1 MTLRS
6 LWSDRNE
13 PRPASVPT
21 PTGSTLSGEW
31 DVVVV
36 GGGLTGL
43 TTAALLAR
51 AGQRV
56 VVVEAR
62 TLGSGTTGRSTAKV
76 SLLQGTQMSQIDRL
90 HGPTVLEQYAE
101 ANREGLAWLTHFC
114 DQHEVECEPRAAYTY
129 ATSER
134 GSRRARAELESV
146 RRVGLEPTWVEQPDL
161 PFATTGAVRLADQR
175 QVDPVA
181 LTHALAAEAVAHGAT
196 LVEGVRVH
204 RAHGRSPVTVV
215 SDHGTARAA
224 AVVVA
229 TNMPFTDRGGFF
241 ARAEPAR
248 SYSLAFDVPEPV
260 IDGMFL
266 SADQPTRSL
275 RDADGGRRLL
285 VGGDGHR
292 TGAAT
297 SAAGHIHALRA
308 WTGAHFP
315 TAVETHAWSAQDYV
329 TTSALPYVGPLLPGA
344 EHLLVAGG
352 YSKWGLTNGIAA
364 SLALAGRILGDHQ
377 HWAAAYEPWRGPRVA
392 GLPGAAK
399 ANAEVGLEMVGGWLR
414 PLRHLGT
421 GPAPH
426 EGDGVVRY
434 DRPGLPTATS
444 QVDGVAR
451 SVSAV
456 CTHLGGVVRW
466 NDAERSWDCP
476 LHGSRF
482 DADGEVL
489 DGPATCGLTRRA

>member
-13 PRPASVPT
+13 SRPEALAT
-21 PTGSTLSGEW
+21 PPEPSLTGEW
-31 DVVVV
+31 DVIVV

-56 VVVEAR
+56 VVAEAR

-76 SLLQGTQMSQIDRL
+76 SLLQGTQMSQIDRQ
-90 HGPTVLEQYAE
+90 HGTRVLAQYAE
-101 ANREGLAWLTHFC
+101 ANREGLAWLTRFC
-114 DQHEVECEPRAAYTY
+114 EEHAVECEPRAAYTY
-129 ATSER
+129 ATSAR
-134 GSRRARAELESV
+134 GRRRVRAELEAL
-146 RRVGLEPTWVEQPDL
+146 RTVGLDPIWLEQPDL
-161 PFATTGAVRLADQR
+161 PFETTGAVRLADQR
-175 QVDPVA
+175 QLDPVA
-181 LTHALAAEAVAHGAT
+181 LVQALVADAVAHGAT
-196 LVEGVRVH
+196 LLEGVRVH
-204 RAHGRSPVTVV
+204 RVHGREPVTVD
-215 SDHGTARAA
+215 SDHGSAHAPV
-224 AVVVA
+224 VVVA
-229 TNMPFTDRGGFF
+229 TNMPITDRGAFF

-248 SYSLAFDVPEPV
+248 SYSLAFDVPEPA

-266 SADQPTRSL
+266 SADQPSRSL
-275 RDADGGRRLL
+275 RDVDGGRRLL

-297 SAAGHIHALRA
+297 SATQHLDDLRG
-308 WTGAHFP
+308 WTHAHFP
-315 TAVETHAWSAQDYV
+315 GAVETHAWSAQDYV
-329 TTSALPYVGPLLPGA
+329 TTSALPYVGPVLPGA

-352 YSKWGLTNGIAA
+352 YSKWGLTNGVAA

-377 HWAAAYEPWRGPRVA
+377 HWAAAYEPWHTPRVS
-392 GLPGAAK
+392 GLPGAMK
-399 ANAEVGLEMVGGWLR
+399 ANAEVGVEMVGGWLR
-414 PLRHLGT
+414 PLRHLGL
-421 GPAPH
+421 GAAPH

-451 SVSAV
+451 SVSGV

-482 DADGEVL
+482 DADGSVL